1 MYINKMLKY
10 VRELDQF
17 HCNFAYKWKQNINNN
32 KIWSYQSNNLC
43 SESKWDNS
51 CKPPNAHDMKY
62 TQMLDSLPFLFFLTS
77 QHKM

>member
-32 KIWSYQSNNLC
+32 KKLPKQQSMFW
-43 SESKWDNS
+43 E
-51 CKPPNAHDMKY
+51 
-62 TQMLDSLPFLFFLTS
+62 
-77 QHKM
+77 